1 MCVCMCV
8 RACVHACVRA
18 CVHLGA
24 QVQIAHDNRNLNA
37 GDEQDGKDDGQ
48 KSEHVVEAVLPVP
61 GSVWL
66 PSNPLRQAE
75 QEAYLVT
82 LRERSGEPDGTLG
95 RKNKK
100 RRLSP

>member
-1 MCVCMCV
+1 MRV
-8 RACVHACVRA
+8 RACVRA
-18 CVHLGA
+18 CIRACEYLGA

-61 GSVWL
+61 GPVWL
-66 PSNPLRQAE
+66 PSTRLRQAE
-75 QEAYLVT
+75 QEANLVT
-82 LRERSGEPDGTLG
+82 LRNRSGEPVGTLG